1 MNAVAQLWPHISLV
15 RASLLNAQNKS
26 FFGEG
31 AESEMSR
38 SVYAT

>member
-1 MNAVAQLWPHISLV
+1 MNAAAQLWPHIWLV
-15 RASLLNAQNKS
+15 RASLLDAQNKS
-26 FFGEG
+26 LSREG

>member
-1 MNAVAQLWPHISLV
+1 MNAVAQLWPYISLAG
-15 RASLLNAQNKS
+15 ASLQDAQNKS
-26 FFGEG
+26 FFIEG